1 MKHTVLIKAKN
12 AGKFNYAKFGT
23 YTGRGGQKISLMN
36 MDGEPSSGYEMFSA
50 IVALDINDEYDKR
63 VYEFL
68 QNHPLINSGGFV
80 LEDLSAVENQKAEE
94 SLAKAD
100 AVTAAAMLSK
110 KEIEDLCHLIGL
122 NGDWDDNIRKAKVIA
137 YANDNPKRFLEV
149 RSDADAPIKIFI
161 RKCMGKDLFTKVNGV
176 YKYGTTTIGL
186 TEDQTVQWVKD
197 NADIHALLK
206 NELRGPKKR
215 TKQTVELKEE
225 AK

>member
-12 AGKFNYAKFGT
+12 PGKFNYAKFGT

-36 MDGEPSSGYEMFSA
+36 MDGEPSTGYEMFNA
-50 IVALDINDEYDKR
+50 IVALDLNDDYDNR
-63 VYEFL
+63 VHEFL
-68 QNHPLINSGGFV
+68 QNHPLVRSGGFMI
-80 LEDLSAVENQKAEE
+80 EDLSAVENQKAEE

-100 AVTAAAMLSK
+100 AVTAAATLSK
-110 KEIEDLCHLIGL
+110 KEIEDICHLIGL

-149 RSDADAPIKIFI
+149 KNDADGPIKIFI
-161 RKCMGKDLFTKVNGV
+161 RKCLAKDLFTRVNGV

-186 TEDQTVQWVKD
+186 TEESTVVWVKE

-215 TKQTVELKEE
+215 TKQIVELKEQAE
-225 AK
+225 

>member
-12 AGKFNYAKFGT
+12 PGKFNYAKFGT
-23 YTGRGGQKISLMN
+23 YTGRGGQKISLMD
-36 MDGEPSSGYEMFSA
+36 MDGEPSTGYEMFNA
-50 IVALDINDEYDKR
+50 IVALDLNDDYDNR
-63 VYEFL
+63 VHEFL
-68 QNHPLINSGGFV
+68 QNHPLVRSGGFMI
-80 LEDLSAVENQKAEE
+80 EDLSAVENQKAEE

-100 AVTAAAMLSK
+100 AVTAAATLSK
-110 KEIEDLCHLIGL
+110 KEIEDICHLIGL

-149 RSDADAPIKIFI
+149 KNDADGPIKIFI
-161 RKCMGKDLFTKVNGV
+161 RKCLAKDLFTRVNGV

-186 TEDQTVQWVKD
+186 TEESTVVWVKE

-215 TKQTVELKEE
+215 TKQIVELKEQAE
-225 AK
+225 